1 MKPSSTSCA
10 KSWPSTKGGLWRW
23 LLPVTCLLMFSGCS
37 TVRVYPEDLPPI
49 PASLLQECREPMA
62 LKDGRPATVAR
73 VLLQDAE
80 DLLQCRDRHR
90 ALVEVLKFRERL
102 YDSHKE

>member
-1 MKPSSTSCA
+1 MRTNSAISA
-10 KSWPSTKGGLWRW
+10 ISWLRFKVSLMQC
-23 LLPVTCLLMFSGCS
+23 LLLATCLLLFSGCS

-49 PASLLQECREPMA
+49 PANLLQECREPMA
-62 LKDGRPATVAR
+62 LKDGRPSTVAQ

-90 ALVEVLKFRERL
+90 ALVDTVKFREKVL
-102 YDSHKE
+102 NSHKE